1 LELGVKKTS
10 IKAHLKKY
18 SLVQKRKT
26 TINNAFASAIAPFD
40 TYDEQRIDTAITFL
54 GQPPEE
60 NLVCVYCGEDAQT
73 WDHLVSLVEG
83 GKLRGFGHQLGNLV
97 PCCKACNSQKG
108 SKDFALFISSS
119 TNIKDDKEELIKRLG
134 MYARKFA
141 QPLSID
147 LVETHTPKEWNRYNQ
162 IRKEIIDLLKEADE
176 LADILREKIVI
187 DKRSPVELDGSF

>member
-1 LELGVKKTS
+1 MKKTS

-26 TINNAFASAIAPFD
+26 TINNGFASAIAPFD
-40 TYDEQRIDTAITFL
+40 IYDEQKIDAAITFL
-54 GQPPEE
+54 GQLPEG
-60 NLVCVYCGEDAQT
+60 NLVCVYCGDDAET

-108 SKDFALFISSS
+108 SKDFAVFIKSSAD
-119 TNIKDDKEELIKRLG
+119 IKEDKEKLIERLRL
-134 MYARKFA
+134 YAGKFA

-147 LVETHTPKEWNRYNQ
+147 LIEVHAPKEWNRYNQ
-162 IRKEIIDLLKEADE
+162 IRNEIIDLLKEADR
-176 LADILREKIVI
+176 LADILRDQILVDEH
-187 DKRSPVELDGSF
+187 

>member
-1 LELGVKKTS
+1 MKKTS

-40 TYDEQRIDTAITFL
+40 AYDEQRIDEVITFL
-54 GQPPEE
+54 GQIPEE
-60 NLVCVYCGEDAQT
+60 NLVCVYCGDNAQT

-108 SKDFALFISSS
+108 SKDFVVFVKNSES
-119 TNIKDDKEELIKRLG
+119 IKGNKEKLIERLG
-134 MYARKFA
+134 LYAGKFA

-147 LVETHTPKEWNRYNQ
+147 LVEVHSPREWQRYNQ
-162 IRKEIIDLLKEADE
+162 IRNEIIDLLKEADE
-176 LADILREKIVI
+176 LADILRERIIVEE
-187 DKRSPVELDGSF
+187 S

>member
-1 LELGVKKTS
+1 MKKTS

-40 TYDEQRIDTAITFL
+40 AYDEQRIDAAITFL
-54 GQPPEE
+54 GQFPDE
-60 NLVCVYCGEDAQT
+60 NLVCVYCGEDAET

-108 SKDFALFISSS
+108 SKDFAVFIKSSA
-119 TNIKDDKEELIKRLG
+119 NIKDNKEKLIDRLRI
-134 MYARKFA
+134 YAQKFA
-141 QPLSID
+141 QPLSIE
-147 LVETHTPKEWNRYNQ
+147 LVETHVPQEWNRYNQ
-162 IRKEIIDLLKEADE
+162 IRSEIIDLLKEADE
-176 LADILREKIVI
+176 LADVLRERIIAEEGFSENTKKSLV
-187 DKRSPVELDGSF
+187 

>member
-1 LELGVKKTS
+1 MKKKS

-40 TYDEQRIDTAITFL
+40 TYDEQRIDAAMTFL
-54 GQPPEE
+54 GQTPEE
-60 NLVCVYCGEDAQT
+60 NLVCLYCGEDAQT

-83 GKLRGFGHQLGNLV
+83 GKLTGFGHQLGNLV

-108 SKDFALFISSS
+108 SKDFSVFIKKS
-119 TNIKDDKEELIKRLG
+119 TNIKGDKEKLTERLG
-134 MYARKFA
+134 LYARKFA

-147 LVETHTPKEWNRYNQ
+147 LVETHAPKEWNRYNQ
-162 IRKEIIDLLKEADE
+162 IRNEIIDLLKEADE
-176 LADILREKIVI
+176 LANVLREKIVI
-187 DKRSPVELDGSF
+187 N